1 MESIKIDY
9 SRQKNQGGP
18 TYNTMNNGA
27 HPTPYSDG
35 TLAIHIMYMAD
46 SPILK
51 DIEISN
57 VYGSGICIWK
67 CTDAIIQNV
76 TTYNVSA
83 NQVLSADGKNESVDH
98 FGYYFVGASANTKIS
113 NCKAF
118 NYRVV

>member
-1 MESIKIDY
+1 
-9 SRQKNQGGP
+9 
-18 TYNTMNNGA
+18 MNNGA

-35 TLAIHIMYMAD
+35 TLAIHIMYAD

-83 NQVLSADGKNESVDH
+83 NQVLSADGKMNQLITLDTQY
-98 FGYYFVGASANTKIS
+98 G
-113 NCKAF
+113 
-118 NYRVV
+118 RVLVLTLKFPIVKHLIIVYIAVIQN